1 MPTMTCSLMEKGP
14 GLREK
19 ENRPSGTVHAGR
31 TRASRRPSGS
41 ETRMTKKTG
50 NAAVVCEIVFVSNNR
65 REQGRVGVCA
75 RSFGESYRAEAAN
88 LWARLAHVPRR
99 TYPQQLSSQ
108 Q

>member
-41 ETRMTKKTG
+41 ETRITKKTG

-65 REQGRVGVCA
+65 REQGGWWACVLAPLG
-75 RSFGESYRAEAAN
+75 N
-88 LWARLAHVPRR
+88 LTVRKLPICVRD
-99 TYPQQLSSQ
+99 
-108 Q
+108 